1 MKGLIF
7 QIIDFYNQRLRTFR
21 IFAVNMDVRM
31 GIWHSLYLKK
41 ILEYK
46 YAPHEHHKVT
56 TAIVILFLFNY
67 VLINSLGTF
76 CSS

>member
-1 MKGLIF
+1 MIE
-7 QIIDFYNQRLRTFR
+7 FYNQRLRTGQTLA
-21 IFAVNMDVRM
+21 FADNMNVRM
-31 GIWHSLYLKK
+31 GIWHSLYFKK

-67 VLINSLGTF
+67 VLIYNLGVV
-76 CSS
+76 CSR